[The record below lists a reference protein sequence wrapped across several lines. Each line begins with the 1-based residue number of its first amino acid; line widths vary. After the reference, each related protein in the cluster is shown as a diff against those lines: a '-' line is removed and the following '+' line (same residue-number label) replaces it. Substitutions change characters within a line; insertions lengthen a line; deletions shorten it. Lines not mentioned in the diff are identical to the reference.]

1 MYVKRQSMTI
11 SNIILIVIIILLA
24 LYCSRLKLREQP
36 QEEDV
41 SQLNAPKLHI
51 SNNDIMQ
58 YIRDFANKFTPVMV
72 NKGIEFIVKC
82 QPESMMGWIDT
93 DKIDKVLLLII
104 SDMAG
109 NATTGGKITI
119 DVNTDQNYSRVFIRI
134 RDNGQEISSM
144 GYHIAY
150 QLVQF
155 HQGHMINKHYEGQG
169 NTISIELPITRDSFD
184 KAQAAEEQASA
195 FHIPENIELH
205 VPTIDLPA
213 GYEDV
218 ENPLGAII
226 QQAYVSADQKYLQ
239 RAIQCIND
247 HIMDSDYDREA
258 FAADMGSSVSTLY
271 NKIRA
276 ITGKN
281 ITNFVRDI
289 RIKKACRLA
298 KENPDLRVSDIAYQV
313 GFKDPKYFATSFK
326 RVMGVQPKEYI
337 SQQKSEDH

>member
-58 YIRDFANKFTPVMV
+58 YIRDFANKFTPVME

-119 DVNTDQNYSRVFIRI
+119 DVDTDRNYSRVSIHI
-134 RDNGQEISSM
+134 RDNGLKISDI
-144 GYHIAY
+144 GYIIAY
-150 QLVQF
+150 RLVMI
-155 HQGHMINKHYEGQG
+155 HQGSITNKYYEGQG
-169 NTISIELPITRDSFD
+169 NTLSIELPITRDAFN
-184 KAQAAEEQASA
+184 KELTAGEQMPA
-195 FHIPENIELH
+195 FNIPQNIELR
-205 VPTIDLPA
+205 VPTIELPP
-213 GYEDV
+213 GYE
-218 ENPLGAII
+218 EGEQPLGAII